1 MKHEKIVV
9 ENIADRSKAARAE
22 VTLLCEVRQGSR
34 PWQLVRLEDIS
45 QQGFCISWL
54 PDGAID
60 RPLRVKIP
68 GIQILSAKV
77 CWQRGKALGCEFAEP
92 LHVAVF
98 EHIVRQAVI
107 DGPLSR

>member
-1 MKHEKIVV
+1 MKHEKIL
-9 ENIADRSKAARAE
+9 AGDSSDRSKARRAE

-34 PWQLVRLEDIS
+34 PWKLVRLEDIS
-45 QQGFCISWL
+45 QTGFCITWL
-54 PDGAID
+54 PESAID

-77 CWQRGKALGCEFAEP
+77 CWQRGKAVGCEFAEP

>member
-1 MKHEKIVV
+1 MKHEKIFAG
-9 ENIADRSKAARAE
+9 EPADRGKAGRAE

-45 QQGFCISWL
+45 QEGFCITWL
-54 PDGAID
+54 AECAPG

-77 CWQRGKALGCEFAEP
+77 CWQRGKAVGCEFAEP

-107 DGPLSR
+107 DGPLTR